1 MPVLGI
7 VLKVSISHQ
16 LVVLQHS
23 HPVLVILKVF
33 SDPQRVSWLC
43 ELLNCYHVSVEILQ
57 SDVGEESNFI
67 ILVES
72 KVDVEL
78 TRSLLLGLLSLGHCD
93 ICLL

>member
-1 MPVLGI
+1 M
-7 VLKVSISHQ
+7 
-16 LVVLQHS
+16 
-23 HPVLVILKVF
+23 
-33 SDPQRVSWLC
+33 
-43 ELLNCYHVSVEILQ
+43 SVEILQ